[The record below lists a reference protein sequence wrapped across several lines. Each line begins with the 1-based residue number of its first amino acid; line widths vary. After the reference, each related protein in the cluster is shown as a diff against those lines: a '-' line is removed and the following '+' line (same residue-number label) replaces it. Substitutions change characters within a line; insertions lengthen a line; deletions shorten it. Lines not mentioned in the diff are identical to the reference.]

1 MALSDKIREFLSFGL
16 EEKCEESVLNKIL
29 LINTF
34 GLIALFTLV
43 LFSVVT
49 FFEGNYLIA
58 SLNLALSALV
68 ILNFLFVFKTHHY
81 STASNLLIGLISIYL
96 LFQLVVGTG
105 HGTVI
110 FWFNIV
116 PLVSIITLGLKRGSY
131 FALFFLIGTTII
143 LFLPSEILP
152 AANFYLP
159 LKLRFFG
166 SYLAIFLISYIF
178 EYYKILNFRNLERT
192 LIEEK
197 NENKSK
203 EEFISRLSHQIR
215 TPLNNIMLIGDM
227 VSKDNLTEEQKDLME
242 TILASASN
250 LTNVV
255 ENISEISSLETRE
268 RPTVNIQFNLFA
280 TINNTLKL
288 FSGQKGSAI
297 QINLDFDNSIPGE
310 LIGDPVL
317 LKQIFLNLIETILKR
332 KSSGAIALK
341 IVVKGKKI
349 VANKV
354 EVHFDLLTNKPVNL
368 PLSES
373 TFRFNAPRELE
384 VSNVSE
390 YLNLLELTIAKNII
404 EQNDSKL
411 ILKTTPDKSLIISF
425 SLAFHKSIP
434 DTSLGSQERLT
445 EDIIIPESSRR
456 NVQASKELK
465 DSNVLLVEDNMIN
478 QKIVMLSLKKMV
490 RNIDVANNGKEALDK
505 FGTSK
510 YDIILMDVQMPV
522 MDGILATKKIREIE
536 SSTASHIPIIAITAN
551 ALHGDKELCISAGMD
566 DYIAKPF
573 QVELLIEKME
583 GLLAK
588 KD

>member
-16 EEKCEESVLNKIL
+16 EDKCEESVLNRIL
-29 LINTF
+29 LINSF
-34 GLIALFTLV
+34 GSIAFLALV

-68 ILNFLFVFKTHHY
+68 ILNFLYVFKTHHY
-81 STASNLLIGLISIYL
+81 STAANFLIGLISFYL
-96 LFQLVVGTG
+96 LFQLVLGTG

-110 FWFNIV
+110 FWFNII
-116 PLVSIITLGLKRGSY
+116 PLVSIIILGLKRGSF
-131 FALFFLIGTTII
+131 FALFFLFGTTVI
-143 LFLPSEILP
+143 LFLPNEILP

-159 LKLRFFG
+159 LKLRFIG
-166 SYLAIFLISYIF
+166 SYLAIFLISYTF
-178 EYYKILNFRNLERT
+178 EYYKLLNFRNLERT

-215 TPLNNIMLIGDM
+215 TPLNNIMLIGEM

-250 LTNVV
+250 LANVV
-255 ENISEISSLETRE
+255 ENISEISSLETKE
-268 RPTVNIQFNLFA
+268 RPSVNIQFNLFT

-297 QINLDFDNSIPGE
+297 QINLDYDNSIPGE

-341 IVVKGKKI
+341 IVVKGKKT

-354 EVHFDLLTNKPVNL
+354 EVQFDLLTNKPVNL

-373 TFRFNAPRELE
+373 TFRFNASRELE

-404 EQNDSKL
+404 EQNYSKL

-425 SLAFHKSIP
+425 GLTFLKSIL
-434 DTSLGSQERLT
+434 DSNFGSQET
-445 EDIIIPESSRR
+445 QAEDIIIPESAKR
-456 NVQASKELK
+456 NVLASKELK

-478 QKIVMLSLKKMV
+478 QKIVVLSLKKMV
-490 RNIDVANNGKEALDK
+490 RNIDVASNGKEALDK

-536 SSTASHIPIIAITAN
+536 FSTASHIPIIAITAN
-551 ALHGDKELCISAGMD
+551 ALHGDKELCIAAGMD
-566 DYIAKPF
+566 EYIAKPF
-573 QVELLIEKME
+573 QVELLIDKME
-583 GLLAK
+583 SLLAK

>member
-1 MALSDKIREFLSFGL
+1 MALSDKVREFLSFGL

-34 GLIALFTLV
+34 GLIALLSLV

-68 ILNFLFVFKTHHY
+68 ILNFLYVFKTHHY
-81 STASNLLIGLISIYL
+81 STSANFLIGLISIYL
-96 LFQLVVGTG
+96 LFQLVLGTG

-110 FWFNIV
+110 FWFNII

-131 FALFFLIGTTII
+131 FALFFLFGTTII
-143 LFLPSEILP
+143 LFLPNEILP

-159 LKLRFFG
+159 LKLRFIG

-178 EYYKILNFRNLERT
+178 EYYKLLNFRNLERT

-250 LTNVV
+250 LANVV

-268 RPTVNIQFNLFA
+268 RPAVNIQFNLFT

-288 FSGQKGSAI
+288 FSGQKGSAV
-297 QINLDFDNSIPGE
+297 QINLDYDNSIPGE

-332 KSSGAIALK
+332 KSSGPIALK
-341 IVVKGKKI
+341 IVVKGKKA

-404 EQNDSKL
+404 EQNNSKL

-425 SLAFHKSIP
+425 AFTFLKSIL
-434 DTSLGSQERLT
+434 DTNPGLQEIQA
-445 EDIIIPESSRR
+445 EDIIIPESAKR

-490 RNIDVANNGKEALDK
+490 RNIDVASNGKEALDK

-551 ALHGDKELCISAGMD
+551 ALHGDKELCLTAGMD
-566 DYIAKPF
+566 EYIAKPF

-588 KD
+588 KE